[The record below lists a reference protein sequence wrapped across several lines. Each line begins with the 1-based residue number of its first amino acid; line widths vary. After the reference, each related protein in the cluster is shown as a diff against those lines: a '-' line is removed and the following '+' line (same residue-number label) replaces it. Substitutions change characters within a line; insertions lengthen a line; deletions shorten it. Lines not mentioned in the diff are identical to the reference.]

1 MKQKLSFLLIVAG
14 LFISSNLFA
23 QKVILQSGKLDAL
36 KGEKSLK
43 LEFVYDASVG
53 KYAKESEYISAKKE
67 EYNKKEAGKGD
78 KWEEAWN
85 GDKVGRYEPAFRT
98 KLLEVLSEKGINS
111 IGKDVD
117 AKYTMIVKTTRIEPG
132 WNIYIQKRFAEI
144 DAEVTIVETANKNNV
159 IAKMELVKM
168 PGRTYGSQDLD
179 TGVRLSEAYEKA
191 AKDLGKFIIKNGLK

>member
-1 MKQKLSFLLIVAG
+1 MKQKLSFLLIALA

-43 LEFVYDASVG
+43 LEFVYNASVG
-53 KYAKESEYISAKKE
+53 KFAKEADYIANKKE

-78 KWEEAWN
+78 KWEQAWN
-85 GDKVGRYEPAFRT
+85 GDKAGQYEPAFRT
-98 KLLEVLSEKGINS
+98 KLLEILSEKGITS

-144 DAEVTIVETANKNNV
+144 DADVMIVETANRSNE
-159 IAKMELVKM
+159 IAKLELIKM